1 MSGMDDKIREA
12 LVKEEDTW
20 IDEPGFFEQVGST
33 FRSRQR
39 WLVVLVWFWSLAFFI
54 LAVVCAFRFFDAEGV
69 RGHVLWATV
78 FLYSMLAVGLLKN
91 WYWMLMNRN
100 TLARE
105 IKRLE
110 LQIASMREELAE
122 RAG

>member
-1 MSGMDDKIREA
+1 MSGMDNKIREA
-12 LVKEEDTW
+12 LAKDEDAW

-39 WLVVLVWFWSLAFFI
+39 WLVVLVWFWSFVFFV
-54 LAVVCAFRFFDAEGV
+54 LAVVCAFRFFGAEGV
-69 RGHVLWATV
+69 RGHVMWATI

-110 LQIASMREELAE
+110 LQIASMRESMSEG
-122 RAG
+122 R